1 MGARK
6 KRKCEECGMKANMA
20 YDPEGKLCADC
31 LTSMK
36 DEVLR
41 SHRQGKLT
49 YQEAEEKL
57 MRRLRF
63 SRFQVE
69 AILFPPLGEGDFA
82 DPNMGL
88 KLRFNAEASE

>member
-31 LTSMK
+31 LTLMK

-41 SHRQGKLT
+41 SHRQ
-49 YQEAEEKL
+49 
-57 MRRLRF
+57 
-63 SRFQVE
+63 
-69 AILFPPLGEGDFA
+69 
-82 DPNMGL
+82 
-88 KLRFNAEASE
+88 KLRRYIKSIILERS